1 MIMKKELYEALCSD
15 FTAIFQCDLIKDT
28 LEIIKYDAGT
38 HTDAAIQK
46 LDSKTLSKY
55 TEMINY
61 FHALYIQD
69 SSIDFWNELHPN
81 HLMHLLKHQ
90 SIVKYRFKTK
100 PNPKGNQYHSFRAI
114 KLNEDEGSFEVVI
127 GIKIMD
133 DLMQQ
138 HHQNEI
144 RLQELVEEK
153 NLQKEKLEAAYKK
166 TSEIESTLLALC
178 NDYNIVYLCDLE
190 NDSLMVIKDIYSI
203 INPDSQHSYSS
214 VFSTFQSIE
223 SLTKDNLDYL
233 NCLKRE
239 NLMKTMQ
246 YQDELSLQFRFKE
259 TYLET
264 RIVKIPSN
272 HGVKVILGSRNINDI
287 VKKREEQNKQLQDA
301 LIVERTFNNIIR
313 AIGSIYMGIA
323 TINLVDKTYM
333 ILSNK
338 NLDKDIFKPHS
349 TGSIEQLKDIFVNVN
364 AAHKYKDDVL
374 EFINFT
380 TLPDRMKDKQMISM
394 ELEGISGRWYTCS
407 FIVEK
412 KDKNGN
418 ITDVLMTISDID
430 EIKHKELEVKEKLKE
445 AAEKANQANVA
456 KTNFLRRMSHDI
468 RTPLNGIVGMINL
481 AQRYGNDK
489 EKLYECK
496 EKVLTSLD
504 YLLSLI
510 NDILDMSKVESNALV
525 LEPKPFDLI
534 ETLNSIIA
542 IIETSANEH
551 NIQFIGGKS
560 LSYIPH
566 RYFIGSQEYLNR
578 LLMNIAS
585 NAIKYNKENGS
596 ITLYCK
602 EISSNE
608 NMALMQFVCSDT
620 GLGMSEEFQKHAF
633 EPFACEGKATITGY
647 SGTGLGLSIV
657 KDIVD
662 IMDGSIEMDSKENVG
677 TTFVVTIPLQMDSNP
692 KIKVQTNEKELNLSG
707 KKALLVEDN
716 EINLEIATI
725 MLQDLGLIVTPAQNG
740 KEALDIFEQSD
751 THTFDYIFMDVMM
764 PVMDGLEATKRIR
777 SLNREDAKTTPIIAL
792 SANAFEDDIKEC
804 LDAGMNAH
812 VAKPIDVHALKE
824 ELSLLS

>member
-28 LEIIKYDAGT
+28 LEIIKYDTGT

-61 FHALYIQD
+61 FHTLYIQD
-69 SSIDFWNELHPN
+69 SSIDFWNELQPN

-190 NDSLMVIKDIYSI
+190 NDSLRVIKDTYSL
-203 INPDSQHSYSS
+203 INANLEHSYSS
-214 VFSTFQSIE
+214 VLSTFQSIE
-223 SLTKDNLDYL
+223 SLKKDNENYLD
-233 NCLKRE
+233 CLKRE
-239 NLMKTMQ
+239 HLMETMQ
-246 YQDELSLQFRFKE
+246 NQDDLSLQFRFKE
-259 TYLET
+259 IYMET
-264 RIVKIPSN
+264 RIVKVPSN

-313 AIGSIYMGIA
+313 AIGSIYNGIA

-364 AAHKYKDDVL
+364 AAPKYKDDVL

-633 EPFACEGKATITGY
+633 EPFTCEGKATITGY

-692 KIKVQTNEKELNLSG
+692 KIKVQANEKELNLSG

-764 PVMDGLEATKRIR
+764 PVMDGLEATRRIR

-812 VAKPIDVHALKE
+812 VAKPIDMNALKE

>member
-28 LEIIKYDAGT
+28 LEIIKYDTGT

-61 FHALYIQD
+61 FHTLYIQD
-69 SSIDFWNELHPN
+69 SSIDFWNELQPN

-114 KLNEDEGSFEVVI
+114 KLNEDEDSFKVVI

-190 NDSLMVIKDIYSI
+190 NDSIRVIKDTYSL
-203 INPDSQHSYSS
+203 INANLEHSYSS

-223 SLTKDNLDYL
+223 SLKKDNENYLD
-233 NCLKRE
+233 CLKRE
-239 NLMKTMQ
+239 NLMETMQ
-246 YQDELSLQFRFKE
+246 NQDELSLQFRFKE
-259 TYLET
+259 IYMET
-264 RIVKIPSN
+264 RIVKVPSD

-633 EPFACEGKATITGY
+633 EPFTCEGKATITGY

-692 KIKVQTNEKELNLSG
+692 KVKVQKNEKELNLSG

>member
-28 LEIIKYDAGT
+28 LEIIKYDTGT

-61 FHALYIQD
+61 FHTLYIQD
-69 SSIDFWNELHPN
+69 SSIDFWNELQPN

-190 NDSLMVIKDIYSI
+190 NDSLRVVKDTYSL
-203 INPDSQHSYSS
+203 INANLEHSYSS

-223 SLTKDNLDYL
+223 SLKKDNENYLD
-233 NCLKRE
+233 CLKRE
-239 NLMKTMQ
+239 HLMETMQ
-246 YQDELSLQFRFKE
+246 NQDELSLQFRFKE
-259 TYLET
+259 IYMET
-264 RIVKIPSN
+264 RIVKVPSN

-313 AIGSIYMGIA
+313 AIGSIYNGIA

-364 AAHKYKDDVL
+364 AAPKYKDDVL

-633 EPFACEGKATITGY
+633 EPFTCEGKATITGY

-725 MLQDLGLIVTPAQNG
+725 MLQDLDLIVTPAQNG

-764 PVMDGLEATKRIR
+764 PVMDGLEATRRIR
-777 SLNREDAKTTPIIAL
+777 SLDREDAKTTPIIAL

>member
-1 MIMKKELYEALCSD
+1 
-15 FTAIFQCDLIKDT
+15 
-28 LEIIKYDAGT
+28 
-38 HTDAAIQK
+38 
-46 LDSKTLSKY
+46 
-55 TEMINY
+55 
-61 FHALYIQD
+61 
-69 SSIDFWNELHPN
+69 
-81 HLMHLLKHQ
+81 
-90 SIVKYRFKTK
+90 
-100 PNPKGNQYHSFRAI
+100 
-114 KLNEDEGSFEVVI
+114 
-127 GIKIMD
+127 
-133 DLMQQ
+133 
-138 HHQNEI
+138 
-144 RLQELVEEK
+144 
-153 NLQKEKLEAAYKK
+153 
-166 TSEIESTLLALC
+166 
-178 NDYNIVYLCDLE
+178 
-190 NDSLMVIKDIYSI
+190 
-203 INPDSQHSYSS
+203 
-214 VFSTFQSIE
+214 
-223 SLTKDNLDYL
+223 
-233 NCLKRE
+233 
-239 NLMKTMQ
+239 
-246 YQDELSLQFRFKE
+246 
-259 TYLET
+259 
-264 RIVKIPSN
+264 
-272 HGVKVILGSRNINDI
+272 
-287 VKKREEQNKQLQDA
+287 
-301 LIVERTFNNIIR
+301 
-313 AIGSIYMGIA
+313 
-323 TINLVDKTYM
+323 
-333 ILSNK
+333 
-338 NLDKDIFKPHS
+338 
-349 TGSIEQLKDIFVNVN
+349 
-364 AAHKYKDDVL
+364 
-374 EFINFT
+374 
-380 TLPDRMKDKQMISM
+380 MISM
-394 ELEGISGRWYTCS
+394 ELEGRSGKWYTCS

-412 KDKNGN
+412 KDRNGN

-430 EIKHKELEVKEKLKE
+430 EIKHKELEVNEKLKE
-445 AAEKANQANVA
+445 AAEEANQANIA

-510 NDILDMSKVESNALV
+510 NDILDMSKVESNSLV

-585 NAIKYNKENGS
+585 NAIKYNKEGGS

-602 EISSNE
+602 EILSNE

-633 EPFACEGKATITGY
+633 EPFTCEGKATITGY

>member
-1 MIMKKELYEALCSD
+1 MKKELYEALCSD

-28 LEIIKYDAGT
+28 LEIIKYDTGT

-61 FHALYIQD
+61 FHTLYIQD
-69 SSIDFWNELHPN
+69 SSIDFWNELQPN

-190 NDSLMVIKDIYSI
+190 NDSLRVIKDTYSL
-203 INPDSQHSYSS
+203 INANLEHSYSS
-214 VFSTFQSIE
+214 VLSTFQSIE
-223 SLTKDNLDYL
+223 SLKKDNENYLD
-233 NCLKRE
+233 CLKRE
-239 NLMKTMQ
+239 HLMETMQ
-246 YQDELSLQFRFKE
+246 NQDELSLQFRFKE
-259 TYLET
+259 IYMET
-264 RIVKIPSN
+264 RIVKVPSD

-364 AAHKYKDDVL
+364 AAHEYKDDVL

-633 EPFACEGKATITGY
+633 EPFTCEGKATITGY

-764 PVMDGLEATKRIR
+764 PVMDGLEATRRIR

>member
-28 LEIIKYDAGT
+28 LEIIKYDTGT

-61 FHALYIQD
+61 FHTLYIQD
-69 SSIDFWNELHPN
+69 SSIDFWNELQPN

-190 NDSLMVIKDIYSI
+190 NDSLRVIKDTYSL
-203 INPDSQHSYSS
+203 INANLEHSYSS
-214 VFSTFQSIE
+214 VLSTFQSIE
-223 SLTKDNLDYL
+223 SLKKDNENYLD
-233 NCLKRE
+233 CLKRE
-239 NLMKTMQ
+239 HLMETMQ
-246 YQDELSLQFRFKE
+246 NQDDLSLQFRFKE
-259 TYLET
+259 IYMET
-264 RIVKIPSN
+264 RIVKVPSN

-313 AIGSIYMGIA
+313 AIGSIYNGIA

-364 AAHKYKDDVL
+364 AAPKYKDDVL

-602 EISSNE
+602 EISNNE

-633 EPFACEGKATITGY
+633 EPFTSEGKATITGY

-764 PVMDGLEATKRIR
+764 PVMDGLEATRRIR

>member
-28 LEIIKYDAGT
+28 LEIIKYDTGT

-61 FHALYIQD
+61 FHTLYIQD
-69 SSIDFWNELHPN
+69 SSIDFWNELQPN

-190 NDSLMVIKDIYSI
+190 NDSLRVIKDTYSL
-203 INPDSQHSYSS
+203 INANLEHSYSS
-214 VFSTFQSIE
+214 VLSTFQSIE
-223 SLTKDNLDYL
+223 SLKKDNENYLD
-233 NCLKRE
+233 CLKRE
-239 NLMKTMQ
+239 HLMETIQ
-246 YQDELSLQFRFKE
+246 NQDELSLQFCFKE
-259 TYLET
+259 IYMET
-264 RIVKIPSN
+264 RIVKVPSN

-412 KDKNGN
+412 EDKNGN

-445 AAEKANQANVA
+445 AAEKANQANIA

-633 EPFACEGKATITGY
+633 EPFTCEGKATITGY

-764 PVMDGLEATKRIR
+764 PVMDGLEATRRIR

>member
-1 MIMKKELYEALCSD
+1 MKKELYEALCSD

-28 LEIIKYDAGT
+28 LEIIKYDTGT

-61 FHALYIQD
+61 FHTLYIQD
-69 SSIDFWNELHPN
+69 SSIDFWNELQPN

-114 KLNEDEGSFEVVI
+114 KLNEDEDSFKVVI
-127 GIKIMD
+127 VIKIMD

-190 NDSLMVIKDIYSI
+190 NDSIRVIKDTYSL
-203 INPDSQHSYSS
+203 INANLEHSYSS

-223 SLTKDNLDYL
+223 SLKKDNENYLD
-233 NCLKRE
+233 CLKRE
-239 NLMKTMQ
+239 NLMETMQ
-246 YQDELSLQFRFKE
+246 NQDELSLQFRFKE
-259 TYLET
+259 IYMET
-264 RIVKIPSN
+264 RIVKVPTD

-287 VKKREEQNKQLQDA
+287 VKKREEQNKQLQDT

-313 AIGSIYMGIA
+313 AIGSIYNGIA

-364 AAHKYKDDVL
+364 AAPKYKDDIL

-412 KDKNGN
+412 KDKDGN

-596 ITLYCK
+596 ITLYFK

-692 KIKVQTNEKELNLSG
+692 KVKVQKNEKELNLSG

-764 PVMDGLEATKRIR
+764 PVMDGLEATRRIR

-812 VAKPIDVHALKE
+812 VAKPIDVNALKE

>member
-1 MIMKKELYEALCSD
+1 
-15 FTAIFQCDLIKDT
+15 
-28 LEIIKYDAGT
+28 
-38 HTDAAIQK
+38 
-46 LDSKTLSKY
+46 
-55 TEMINY
+55 
-61 FHALYIQD
+61 
-69 SSIDFWNELHPN
+69 
-81 HLMHLLKHQ
+81 
-90 SIVKYRFKTK
+90 
-100 PNPKGNQYHSFRAI
+100 
-114 KLNEDEGSFEVVI
+114 
-127 GIKIMD
+127 
-133 DLMQQ
+133 
-138 HHQNEI
+138 
-144 RLQELVEEK
+144 
-153 NLQKEKLEAAYKK
+153 
-166 TSEIESTLLALC
+166 
-178 NDYNIVYLCDLE
+178 
-190 NDSLMVIKDIYSI
+190 
-203 INPDSQHSYSS
+203 
-214 VFSTFQSIE
+214 
-223 SLTKDNLDYL
+223 
-233 NCLKRE
+233 
-239 NLMKTMQ
+239 
-246 YQDELSLQFRFKE
+246 
-259 TYLET
+259 
-264 RIVKIPSN
+264 
-272 HGVKVILGSRNINDI
+272 
-287 VKKREEQNKQLQDA
+287 
-301 LIVERTFNNIIR
+301 
-313 AIGSIYMGIA
+313 
-323 TINLVDKTYM
+323 
-333 ILSNK
+333 
-338 NLDKDIFKPHS
+338 
-349 TGSIEQLKDIFVNVN
+349 
-364 AAHKYKDDVL
+364 
-374 EFINFT
+374 
-380 TLPDRMKDKQMISM
+380 MISM

-525 LEPKPFDLI
+525 LESKPFDLI

-620 GLGMSEEFQKHAF
+620 GLGMSEDFQKHAF

-692 KIKVQTNEKELNLSG
+692 KVKVQKNEKELNLSG

>member
-69 SSIDFWNELHPN
+69 SSIDFWNELQPN

-812 VAKPIDVHALKE
+812 VAKPIDVHAL
-824 ELSLLS
+824 

>member
-28 LEIIKYDAGT
+28 LEIIKYDIGT

-61 FHALYIQD
+61 FHTLYIQD
-69 SSIDFWNELHPN
+69 SAIDFWNELQPN
-81 HLMHLLKHQ
+81 HLMYLLKHQ

-114 KLNEDEGSFEVVI
+114 KLNEDEDSFKVVI

-178 NDYNIVYLCDLE
+178 NDYNVVYLCDLE
-190 NDSLMVIKDIYSI
+190 NDSLRVIKDTYSL
-203 INPDSQHSYSS
+203 INANLEHSYSS

-223 SLTKDNLDYL
+223 SLKKDNENYLD
-233 NCLKRE
+233 CLKRE
-239 NLMKTMQ
+239 NLMETMQ
-246 YQDELSLQFRFKE
+246 NQDELSLQFRFKDI
-259 TYLET
+259 YMET
-264 RIVKIPSN
+264 RIVKVPSDY
-272 HGVKVILGSRNINDI
+272 GVKVILGSRNINDI

-313 AIGSIYMGIA
+313 AIGSIYNGIA

-364 AAHKYKDDVL
+364 AAPKYKDDIL

-380 TLPDRMKDKQMISM
+380 TLPNRMKDKQMISM

-504 YLLSLI
+504 YLISLI

-525 LEPKPFDLI
+525 LESKPFDLI

-692 KIKVQTNEKELNLSG
+692 KVKVQKNEKELNLSG

-764 PVMDGLEATKRIR
+764 PVMDGLEATRRIR

-812 VAKPIDVHALKE
+812 VAKPIDVNALKE

>member
-28 LEIIKYDAGT
+28 LEIIKYDTGT

-61 FHALYIQD
+61 FHTLYIQD
-69 SSIDFWNELHPN
+69 SSIDFWNELQPN

-166 TSEIESTLLALC
+166 TSEIESILLALC

-190 NDSLMVIKDIYSI
+190 NDSLRVIKDTYSL
-203 INPDSQHSYSS
+203 INANLEHSYSS
-214 VFSTFQSIE
+214 VLSTFQSIE
-223 SLTKDNLDYL
+223 SLKKDNENYLD
-233 NCLKRE
+233 CLKRE
-239 NLMKTMQ
+239 HLMETMQ
-246 YQDELSLQFRFKE
+246 NQDELSLQFRFKE
-259 TYLET
+259 IYMET
-264 RIVKIPSN
+264 RIVKVPSD

-633 EPFACEGKATITGY
+633 EPFTCEGKATITGY

-677 TTFVVTIPLQMDSNP
+677 TTFIVTIPLQIDSNP
-692 KIKVQTNEKELNLSG
+692 KMKVQTDEKELNLSG

-740 KEALDIFEQSD
+740 KEALDIFEQSN

-764 PVMDGLEATKRIR
+764 PVMDGLEATRKIR
-777 SLNREDAKTTPIIAL
+777 SLQREDAKTTPIIAL

-804 LDAGMNAH
+804 LDAGMNGH

>member
-1 MIMKKELYEALCSD
+1 
-15 FTAIFQCDLIKDT
+15 
-28 LEIIKYDAGT
+28 
-38 HTDAAIQK
+38 
-46 LDSKTLSKY
+46 
-55 TEMINY
+55 
-61 FHALYIQD
+61 
-69 SSIDFWNELHPN
+69 
-81 HLMHLLKHQ
+81 
-90 SIVKYRFKTK
+90 
-100 PNPKGNQYHSFRAI
+100 
-114 KLNEDEGSFEVVI
+114 
-127 GIKIMD
+127 
-133 DLMQQ
+133 
-138 HHQNEI
+138 
-144 RLQELVEEK
+144 
-153 NLQKEKLEAAYKK
+153 
-166 TSEIESTLLALC
+166 
-178 NDYNIVYLCDLE
+178 
-190 NDSLMVIKDIYSI
+190 
-203 INPDSQHSYSS
+203 
-214 VFSTFQSIE
+214 
-223 SLTKDNLDYL
+223 
-233 NCLKRE
+233 
-239 NLMKTMQ
+239 
-246 YQDELSLQFRFKE
+246 
-259 TYLET
+259 
-264 RIVKIPSN
+264 
-272 HGVKVILGSRNINDI
+272 
-287 VKKREEQNKQLQDA
+287 
-301 LIVERTFNNIIR
+301 
-313 AIGSIYMGIA
+313 
-323 TINLVDKTYM
+323 
-333 ILSNK
+333 
-338 NLDKDIFKPHS
+338 
-349 TGSIEQLKDIFVNVN
+349 
-364 AAHKYKDDVL
+364 
-374 EFINFT
+374 
-380 TLPDRMKDKQMISM
+380 MISM

>member
-28 LEIIKYDAGT
+28 LEIIKYDTGT

-61 FHALYIQD
+61 FHTLYIQD
-69 SSIDFWNELHPN
+69 SSIDFWNELQPN

-190 NDSLMVIKDIYSI
+190 NDSLRVIKDTYSL
-203 INPDSQHSYSS
+203 INANLEHSYSS
-214 VFSTFQSIE
+214 VLSTFQSIE
-223 SLTKDNLDYL
+223 SLKKDNENYLD
-233 NCLKRE
+233 CLKRE
-239 NLMKTMQ
+239 HLMETMQ
-246 YQDELSLQFRFKE
+246 NQDDLSLQFRFKE
-259 TYLET
+259 IYMET
-264 RIVKIPSN
+264 RIVKVPSN

-313 AIGSIYMGIA
+313 AIGSIYNGIA

-364 AAHKYKDDVL
+364 AAPKYKDDVL

-633 EPFACEGKATITGY
+633 EPFTCEGKATITGY

-812 VAKPIDVHALKE
+812 VAKPIDVNALKE

>member
-1 MIMKKELYEALCSD
+1 MKKDLYEALCSD

-28 LEIIKYDAGT
+28 LEIIKYDLGT

-46 LDSKTLSKY
+46 LDQKTLSKY

-69 SSIDFWNELHPN
+69 SSIDFWNELQPN

-90 SIVKYRFKTK
+90 NIVKYRFKTK
-100 PNPKGNQYHSFRAI
+100 PNPKGSQYHSFRAI
-114 KLNEDEGSFEVVI
+114 KLNEDEDSFEVVI

-190 NDSLMVIKDIYSI
+190 NDSLTVIKDIYSI

-214 VFSTFQSIE
+214 VFSAFQSIE
-223 SLTKDNLDYL
+223 SLIKDNLDYL

-264 RIVKIPSN
+264 RIVKIPSD

-313 AIGSIYMGIA
+313 AIGSIYKGIA
-323 TINLVDKTYM
+323 TINLVDKSYI

-338 NLDKDIFKPHS
+338 NPDQHIFKPNS
-349 TGSIEQLKDIFVNVN
+349 TGNIEQLKELFVNYNV
-364 AAHKYKDDVL
+364 APKYKDEIL
-374 EFINFT
+374 EFIDFT
-380 TLPDRMKDKQMISM
+380 TLAQRMKDKQMISM
-394 ELEGISGRWYTCS
+394 ELESISGRWYTCS

-585 NAIKYNKENGS
+585 NAIKYNKEGGS

-602 EISSNE
+602 EILSNE

-633 EPFACEGKATITGY
+633 EPFTCEGKTTITGY

-657 KDIVD
+657 KEIVD
-662 IMDGSIEMDSKENVG
+662 MMDGSIEMDSKENVG

-716 EINLEIATI
+716 EINLEIAKI

-751 THTFDYIFMDVMM
+751 THRFDYIFMDVMM
-764 PVMDGLEATKRIR
+764 PVMGGLEATRRIR
-777 SLNREDAKTTPIIAL
+777 SLDREDAKTTPIIAL

>member
-1 MIMKKELYEALCSD
+1 MKKELYEALCSD

-28 LEIIKYDAGT
+28 LEIIKYDTGT

-61 FHALYIQD
+61 FHTLYIQD
-69 SSIDFWNELHPN
+69 SSIDFWNELQPN

-114 KLNEDEGSFEVVI
+114 KLNEDEDSFKVVI

-153 NLQKEKLEAAYKK
+153 NLQKEKLDAAYKK

-178 NDYNIVYLCDLE
+178 NDYNVVYLCDLE
-190 NDSLMVIKDIYSI
+190 NDSLRVIKDTYSL
-203 INPDSQHSYSS
+203 INANLEHSYSS

-223 SLTKDNLDYL
+223 SLKKDNENYLD
-233 NCLKRE
+233 CLKRE
-239 NLMKTMQ
+239 HLIKTMQ
-246 YQDELSLQFRFKE
+246 NQDELSLQFRFKAI
-259 TYLET
+259 YMET
-264 RIVKIPSN
+264 RIVKVLSN

-313 AIGSIYMGIA
+313 AIGSIYNGIA

-364 AAHKYKDDVL
+364 AAPKYKDDIL

-380 TLPDRMKDKQMISM
+380 TLPNRMKDKQMISM

-412 KDKNGN
+412 KDKDGN

-481 AQRYGNDK
+481 A
-489 EKLYECK
+489 
-496 EKVLTSLD
+496 
-504 YLLSLI
+504 
-510 NDILDMSKVESNALV
+510 
-525 LEPKPFDLI
+525 
-534 ETLNSIIA
+534 
-542 IIETSANEH
+542 
-551 NIQFIGGKS
+551 
-560 LSYIPH
+560 
-566 RYFIGSQEYLNR
+566 
-578 LLMNIAS
+578 
-585 NAIKYNKENGS
+585 
-596 ITLYCK
+596 
-602 EISSNE
+602 
-608 NMALMQFVCSDT
+608 
-620 GLGMSEEFQKHAF
+620 
-633 EPFACEGKATITGY
+633 
-647 SGTGLGLSIV
+647 
-657 KDIVD
+657 
-662 IMDGSIEMDSKENVG
+662 
-677 TTFVVTIPLQMDSNP
+677 
-692 KIKVQTNEKELNLSG
+692 
-707 KKALLVEDN
+707 
-716 EINLEIATI
+716 
-725 MLQDLGLIVTPAQNG
+725 
-740 KEALDIFEQSD
+740 
-751 THTFDYIFMDVMM
+751 
-764 PVMDGLEATKRIR
+764 
-777 SLNREDAKTTPIIAL
+777 
-792 SANAFEDDIKEC
+792 
-804 LDAGMNAH
+804 
-812 VAKPIDVHALKE
+812 
-824 ELSLLS
+824 

>member
-61 FHALYIQD
+61 FHTLYIQD
-69 SSIDFWNELHPN
+69 SSIDFWNELQPN

-190 NDSLMVIKDIYSI
+190 NDSLRVIKDTYSL
-203 INPDSQHSYSS
+203 INANLEHSYSS
-214 VFSTFQSIE
+214 VLSTFQSIE
-223 SLTKDNLDYL
+223 SLKKDNENYLD
-233 NCLKRE
+233 CLKRE
-239 NLMKTMQ
+239 HLMETIQ
-246 YQDELSLQFRFKE
+246 NQDELSLQFCFKE
-259 TYLET
+259 IYMET
-264 RIVKIPSN
+264 RIVKVPSD

-525 LEPKPFDLI
+525 LDPKPFDLI

-585 NAIKYNKENGS
+585 NAIKYNKEGGS

-633 EPFACEGKATITGY
+633 EPFTCEGKATITGY

-764 PVMDGLEATKRIR
+764 PVMDGLEATRRIR

>member
-1 MIMKKELYEALCSD
+1 
-15 FTAIFQCDLIKDT
+15 
-28 LEIIKYDAGT
+28 
-38 HTDAAIQK
+38 
-46 LDSKTLSKY
+46 
-55 TEMINY
+55 
-61 FHALYIQD
+61 
-69 SSIDFWNELHPN
+69 
-81 HLMHLLKHQ
+81 
-90 SIVKYRFKTK
+90 
-100 PNPKGNQYHSFRAI
+100 
-114 KLNEDEGSFEVVI
+114 
-127 GIKIMD
+127 
-133 DLMQQ
+133 
-138 HHQNEI
+138 
-144 RLQELVEEK
+144 
-153 NLQKEKLEAAYKK
+153 
-166 TSEIESTLLALC
+166 
-178 NDYNIVYLCDLE
+178 
-190 NDSLMVIKDIYSI
+190 
-203 INPDSQHSYSS
+203 
-214 VFSTFQSIE
+214 
-223 SLTKDNLDYL
+223 
-233 NCLKRE
+233 
-239 NLMKTMQ
+239 
-246 YQDELSLQFRFKE
+246 
-259 TYLET
+259 
-264 RIVKIPSN
+264 
-272 HGVKVILGSRNINDI
+272 
-287 VKKREEQNKQLQDA
+287 
-301 LIVERTFNNIIR
+301 
-313 AIGSIYMGIA
+313 
-323 TINLVDKTYM
+323 
-333 ILSNK
+333 
-338 NLDKDIFKPHS
+338 
-349 TGSIEQLKDIFVNVN
+349 
-364 AAHKYKDDVL
+364 
-374 EFINFT
+374 
-380 TLPDRMKDKQMISM
+380 MISM

-740 KEALDIFEQSD
+740 KKALDIFEQSD

-764 PVMDGLEATKRIR
+764 PVMDGLEATRRIR

-812 VAKPIDVHALKE
+812 VAKPIDVNALKE

>member
-69 SSIDFWNELHPN
+69 SSIDFWNELQPN

-100 PNPKGNQYHSFRAI
+100 PNPKGSQYHSFRAI
-114 KLNEDEGSFEVVI
+114 KLNEDEDSFEVVI

-178 NDYNIVYLCDLE
+178 NDYNVVYLCDLE
-190 NDSLMVIKDIYSI
+190 NDSLRVIKDTYSL
-203 INPDSQHSYSS
+203 INANLEHSYSS

-223 SLTKDNLDYL
+223 SLKKDNENYLD
-233 NCLKRE
+233 CLKRE
-239 NLMKTMQ
+239 HLMETIQ
-246 YQDELSLQFRFKE
+246 NQDELSLQFRFKE
-259 TYLET
+259 IYMET
-264 RIVKIPSN
+264 RIVKVPSD

-364 AAHKYKDDVL
+364 AAHKYRDDVL

-633 EPFACEGKATITGY
+633 EPFTCEGKATITGY

-692 KIKVQTNEKELNLSG
+692 KIKVQANEKELNLSG

-764 PVMDGLEATKRIR
+764 PVMDGLEATRRIR

>member
-1 MIMKKELYEALCSD
+1 MEMTKK
-15 FTAIFQCDLIKDT
+15 
-28 LEIIKYDAGT
+28 
-38 HTDAAIQK
+38 
-46 LDSKTLSKY
+46 
-55 TEMINY
+55 
-61 FHALYIQD
+61 
-69 SSIDFWNELHPN
+69 
-81 HLMHLLKHQ
+81 
-90 SIVKYRFKTK
+90 
-100 PNPKGNQYHSFRAI
+100 SFMNAR
-114 KLNEDEGSFEVVI
+114 
-127 GIKIMD
+127 
-133 DLMQQ
+133 
-138 HHQNEI
+138 
-144 RLQELVEEK
+144 
-153 NLQKEKLEAAYKK
+153 
-166 TSEIESTLLALC
+166 
-178 NDYNIVYLCDLE
+178 
-190 NDSLMVIKDIYSI
+190 
-203 INPDSQHSYSS
+203 
-214 VFSTFQSIE
+214 
-223 SLTKDNLDYL
+223 
-233 NCLKRE
+233 KR
-239 NLMKTMQ
+239 
-246 YQDELSLQFRFKE
+246 
-259 TYLET
+259 
-264 RIVKIPSN
+264 
-272 HGVKVILGSRNINDI
+272 
-287 VKKREEQNKQLQDA
+287 
-301 LIVERTFNNIIR
+301 
-313 AIGSIYMGIA
+313 
-323 TINLVDKTYM
+323 
-333 ILSNK
+333 
-338 NLDKDIFKPHS
+338 
-349 TGSIEQLKDIFVNVN
+349 
-364 AAHKYKDDVL
+364 
-374 EFINFT
+374 
-380 TLPDRMKDKQMISM
+380 
-394 ELEGISGRWYTCS
+394 
-407 FIVEK
+407 
-412 KDKNGN
+412 
-418 ITDVLMTISDID
+418 
-430 EIKHKELEVKEKLKE
+430 
-445 AAEKANQANVA
+445 
-456 KTNFLRRMSHDI
+456 
-468 RTPLNGIVGMINL
+468 
-481 AQRYGNDK
+481 
-489 EKLYECK
+489 
-496 EKVLTSLD
+496 
-504 YLLSLI
+504 SLI

-525 LEPKPFDLI
+525 LESKPFDLI

-620 GLGMSEEFQKHAF
+620 GLGMSEDFQKHAF

-692 KIKVQTNEKELNLSG
+692 KVKVQKNEKELNLSG

-751 THTFDYIFMDVMM
+751 TH
-764 PVMDGLEATKRIR
+764 TKRIR

>member
-1 MIMKKELYEALCSD
+1 MKKDLYEALCSD

-28 LEIIKYDAGT
+28 LEIIKYDTGT

-61 FHALYIQD
+61 FHTLYIQD
-69 SSIDFWNELHPN
+69 SSIDFWNELQPN
-81 HLMHLLKHQ
+81 HLMHLLKYQ
-90 SIVKYRFKTK
+90 NIVKYRFKTK
-100 PNPKGNQYHSFRAI
+100 PNPKGSQYHSFRAI
-114 KLNEDEGSFEVVI
+114 KLNEDEDSFEVVI

-190 NDSLMVIKDIYSI
+190 NDSLRVIKDTYSL
-203 INPDSQHSYSS
+203 INANLEHSYSS
-214 VFSTFQSIE
+214 VLSTFQSIE
-223 SLTKDNLDYL
+223 SLKKDNENYLD
-233 NCLKRE
+233 CLKRE
-239 NLMKTMQ
+239 HLMETIQ
-246 YQDELSLQFRFKE
+246 NQDELSLQFRFKE
-259 TYLET
+259 IYMET
-264 RIVKIPSN
+264 RIVKVPSD

-323 TINLVDKTYM
+323 TINLVDKSYI

-338 NLDKDIFKPHS
+338 NPDQHIFKPNS
-349 TGSIEQLKDIFVNVN
+349 TGNIEQLKEFFVNYNV
-364 AAHKYKDDVL
+364 APKYKDEIL
-374 EFINFT
+374 EFIDFT
-380 TLPDRMKDKQMISM
+380 TLAQRMKDKQMISM
-394 ELEGISGRWYTCS
+394 ELESISGRWYTCS

-430 EIKHKELEVKEKLKE
+430 EIKYKELEVKEKLKE
-445 AAEKANQANVA
+445 AAEEANQANIA

-481 AQRYGNDK
+481 AQRYKNDK

-525 LEPKPFDLI
+525 LDPKPFDLI

-585 NAIKYNKENGS
+585 NAIKYNKKGGS

-602 EISSNE
+602 EILSNE

-633 EPFACEGKATITGY
+633 EPFTCEGKTTITGY

-657 KDIVD
+657 KEIVD
-662 IMDGSIEMDSKENVG
+662 MMDGSIEMDSKENVG

-716 EINLEIATI
+716 EINLEIAKI

-764 PVMDGLEATKRIR
+764 PVMGGLEATRRIR
-777 SLNREDAKTTPIIAL
+777 SLDREDAKTTPIIAL

>member
-1 MIMKKELYEALCSD
+1 MKKELYEALCSD

-28 LEIIKYDAGT
+28 LEIIKYDTGT

-61 FHALYIQD
+61 FHTLYIQD
-69 SSIDFWNELHPN
+69 SSIDFWNELQPN

-190 NDSLMVIKDIYSI
+190 NDSLRVIKDTYSL
-203 INPDSQHSYSS
+203 INANLEHSYSS
-214 VFSTFQSIE
+214 VLSTFQSIE
-223 SLTKDNLDYL
+223 SLKKDNENYLD
-233 NCLKRE
+233 CLKRE
-239 NLMKTMQ
+239 HLMETMQ
-246 YQDELSLQFRFKE
+246 NQDELSLQFRFKE
-259 TYLET
+259 IYMET
-264 RIVKIPSN
+264 RIVKVPSD

-374 EFINFT
+374 EFIEFT
-380 TLPDRMKDKQMISM
+380 TLAQRMKDKQMISM

-633 EPFACEGKATITGY
+633 EPFTCEGKATITGY

-777 SLNREDAKTTPIIAL
+777 SLNR
-792 SANAFEDDIKEC
+792 
-804 LDAGMNAH
+804 
-812 VAKPIDVHALKE
+812 
-824 ELSLLS
+824 

>member
-69 SSIDFWNELHPN
+69 SSIDFWNELQPN

-190 NDSLMVIKDIYSI
+190 NDSLRVIKDIYSI

-214 VFSTFQSIE
+214 VLSTFQSIE
-223 SLTKDNLDYL
+223 SLKKDNENYLD
-233 NCLKRE
+233 CLKRE
-239 NLMKTMQ
+239 HLMETMQ
-246 YQDELSLQFRFKE
+246 NQDELSLQFRFKE

>member
-28 LEIIKYDAGT
+28 LEIIKYDTGT

-61 FHALYIQD
+61 FHTLYIQD
-69 SSIDFWNELHPN
+69 SSIDFWNELQPN

-190 NDSLMVIKDIYSI
+190 NDSLRVIKDTYSL
-203 INPDSQHSYSS
+203 INANLEHSYSS
-214 VFSTFQSIE
+214 VLSTFQSIE
-223 SLTKDNLDYL
+223 SLKKDNENYLD
-233 NCLKRE
+233 CLKRE
-239 NLMKTMQ
+239 HLMETIQ
-246 YQDELSLQFRFKE
+246 NQDELSLQFCFKE
-259 TYLET
+259 IYMET
-264 RIVKIPSN
+264 RIVKVPSN

-364 AAHKYKDDVL
+364 AAHKYRDDVL

-692 KIKVQTNEKELNLSG
+692 KIKVQANEKELNLSG

-764 PVMDGLEATKRIR
+764 PVMDGLEATRRIR

>member
-1 MIMKKELYEALCSD
+1 MKKELYEALCSD

-28 LEIIKYDAGT
+28 LEIIKYDTGT

-61 FHALYIQD
+61 FHTLYIQD
-69 SSIDFWNELHPN
+69 SSIDFWNELQPN

-190 NDSLMVIKDIYSI
+190 NDSLTVIKDIYSI

-214 VFSTFQSIE
+214 VFSAFQSIE
-223 SLTKDNLDYL
+223 SLIKDNLDYL

-264 RIVKIPSN
+264 RIVKISSD

-301 LIVERTFNNIIR
+301 LIVERTFNNIIIR
-313 AIGSIYMGIA
+313 AIGSIYKGIA
-323 TINLVDKTYM
+323 TINLVDKSYI

-338 NLDKDIFKPHS
+338 NPDQHIFKPNS
-349 TGSIEQLKDIFVNVN
+349 TGNIEQLKEFFVNYNV
-364 AAHKYKDDVL
+364 APKYKDEIL
-374 EFINFT
+374 EFIDFT
-380 TLPDRMKDKQMISM
+380 TLAQRMKDKQMISM
-394 ELEGISGRWYTCS
+394 ELESISGRWYTCS

-585 NAIKYNKENGS
+585 NAIKYNKEGGS

-633 EPFACEGKATITGY
+633 EPFTCEGKATITGY

-657 KDIVD
+657 KEIVD
-662 IMDGSIEMDSKENVG
+662 MMDGSIEMDSKENVG

-716 EINLEIATI
+716 EINLEIAKI

-764 PVMDGLEATKRIR
+764 PVMGGLEATRRIR
-777 SLNREDAKTTPIIAL
+777 SLDREDAKTTPIIAL

>member
-28 LEIIKYDAGT
+28 LEIIKYDTGT

-61 FHALYIQD
+61 FHTLYIQD
-69 SSIDFWNELHPN
+69 SSIDFWNELQPN

-190 NDSLMVIKDIYSI
+190 NDSLKVIKDTYSL
-203 INPDSQHSYSS
+203 INANLEHSYSS
-214 VFSTFQSIE
+214 VLSTFQSIE
-223 SLTKDNLDYL
+223 SLKKDNENYLD
-233 NCLKRE
+233 CLKRE
-239 NLMKTMQ
+239 QLIKTLQ
-246 YQDELSLQFRFKE
+246 YKNELSLQFRFKE
-259 TYLET
+259 IYMET
-264 RIVKIPSN
+264 RIVKVPCD

-633 EPFACEGKATITGY
+633 EPFTCEGKATITGY

-725 MLQDLGLIVTPAQNG
+725 MLQDLDLIVTPAQNG

-777 SLNREDAKTTPIIAL
+777 SLDREDAKTTPIIAL

>member
-1 MIMKKELYEALCSD
+1 MKKELYEALCSD

-28 LEIIKYDAGT
+28 LEIIKYDTGT

-61 FHALYIQD
+61 FHTLYIQD
-69 SSIDFWNELHPN
+69 SSIDFWNELQPN

-100 PNPKGNQYHSFRAI
+100 PNPKGSQYHSFRAI
-114 KLNEDEGSFEVVI
+114 KLNEDEDSFEVVI

-190 NDSLMVIKDIYSI
+190 NDSLRVIKDTYSL
-203 INPDSQHSYSS
+203 INANLEHSYSS
-214 VFSTFQSIE
+214 VLSTFQSIE
-223 SLTKDNLDYL
+223 SLKKDNENYLD
-233 NCLKRE
+233 CLKRE
-239 NLMKTMQ
+239 HLMETMQ
-246 YQDELSLQFRFKE
+246 NQDELSLQFRFKE
-259 TYLET
+259 IYMET
-264 RIVKIPSN
+264 RIVKVPSD

-349 TGSIEQLKDIFVNVN
+349 TGSIEQLKDIFVNMN

-585 NAIKYNKENGS
+585 NAIKYNKEGGS

-633 EPFACEGKATITGY
+633 EPFTCEGKATITGY

-764 PVMDGLEATKRIR
+764 PVMDGLEATRRIR

>member
-1 MIMKKELYEALCSD
+1 MKELYEALCSD

-28 LEIIKYDAGT
+28 LEIIKYDTGT

-61 FHALYIQD
+61 FHTLYIQD
-69 SSIDFWNELHPN
+69 SSIDFWNELQPN

-114 KLNEDEGSFEVVI
+114 KLNEDEDSFKVVI

-178 NDYNIVYLCDLE
+178 NDYNVVYLCDLE
-190 NDSLMVIKDIYSI
+190 NDSLRVIKDTYSL
-203 INPDSQHSYSS
+203 INANLEHSYSS

-223 SLTKDNLDYL
+223 SLKKDNENYLD
-233 NCLKRE
+233 CLKRE
-239 NLMKTMQ
+239 NLMETMQ
-246 YQDELSLQFRFKE
+246 NQDELSLQFRFKE
-259 TYLET
+259 IYMET
-264 RIVKIPSN
+264 RIVKVPSD

-287 VKKREEQNKQLQDA
+287 VKKREEQNKQLQDT

-313 AIGSIYMGIA
+313 AIGSIYNGIA

-364 AAHKYKDDVL
+364 AAPKYKDDIL

-380 TLPDRMKDKQMISM
+380 TLPDRMKDKQMVSM

-412 KDKNGN
+412 KDKDGN

-489 EKLYECK
+489 EKLCECK

-525 LEPKPFDLI
+525 LESKPFDLI

-633 EPFACEGKATITGY
+633 EPFTCEGKATITGY

-692 KIKVQTNEKELNLSG
+692 KVKVQKNEKELNLSG

-740 KEALDIFEQSD
+740 KEALDFFEQSD

-764 PVMDGLEATKRIR
+764 PVMDGLEATRRIR

-812 VAKPIDVHALKE
+812 VAKPIDVNALKE

>member
-1 MIMKKELYEALCSD
+1 MKKELYEALCSD

-28 LEIIKYDAGT
+28 LEIIKYDTGT

-61 FHALYIQD
+61 FHTLYIQD
-69 SSIDFWNELHPN
+69 SSIDFWNELQPN

-190 NDSLMVIKDIYSI
+190 NDSLRVIKDTYSL
-203 INPDSQHSYSS
+203 INANLEHSYSS
-214 VFSTFQSIE
+214 VLSTFQSIE
-223 SLTKDNLDYL
+223 SLKKDNENYLD
-233 NCLKRE
+233 CLKRE
-239 NLMKTMQ
+239 HLMETMQ
-246 YQDELSLQFRFKE
+246 NQDDLSLQFRFKE
-259 TYLET
+259 IYMET
-264 RIVKIPSN
+264 RIVKVPSN

-313 AIGSIYMGIA
+313 AIGSIYNGIA

-364 AAHKYKDDVL
+364 AAPKYKDDVL

-633 EPFACEGKATITGY
+633 EPFTCEGKATITGY

-692 KIKVQTNEKELNLSG
+692 KIKVQANEKELNLSG

-764 PVMDGLEATKRIR
+764 PVMDGLEATRRIR

-812 VAKPIDVHALKE
+812 VAKPIDMNALKE

>member
-1 MIMKKELYEALCSD
+1 MIMMKELYEALCSD

-28 LEIIKYDAGT
+28 LEIIKYDTGT

-55 TEMINY
+55 TEMIHY
-61 FHALYIQD
+61 FHTLYIQD
-69 SSIDFWNELHPN
+69 SSIDFWNELQPN

-190 NDSLMVIKDIYSI
+190 NDSLRVIKDTYSL
-203 INPDSQHSYSS
+203 INANLEHSYSS
-214 VFSTFQSIE
+214 VLSTFQSIE
-223 SLTKDNLDYL
+223 SLKKDNENYLD
-233 NCLKRE
+233 CLKRE
-239 NLMKTMQ
+239 HLMETMQ
-246 YQDELSLQFRFKE
+246 NQDDLSLQFRFKE
-259 TYLET
+259 IYMET
-264 RIVKIPSN
+264 RIVKVPSN

-313 AIGSIYMGIA
+313 AIGSIYNGIA

-364 AAHKYKDDVL
+364 AAPKYKDDVL

-633 EPFACEGKATITGY
+633 EPFTCEGKATITGY

-692 KIKVQTNEKELNLSG
+692 KIKVQANEKELNLSG

-764 PVMDGLEATKRIR
+764 PVMDGLEATRRIR

-812 VAKPIDVHALKE
+812 VAKPIDMNALKE

>member
-1 MIMKKELYEALCSD
+1 MKKELYEALCSD

-28 LEIIKYDAGT
+28 LEIIKYDTGT

-61 FHALYIQD
+61 FHTLYIQD
-69 SSIDFWNELHPN
+69 SSIDFWNELQPN

-190 NDSLMVIKDIYSI
+190 NDSLRVIKDTYSL
-203 INPDSQHSYSS
+203 INANLEHSYSS

-223 SLTKDNLDYL
+223 SLKKDNENYLD
-233 NCLKRE
+233 CLKRE
-239 NLMKTMQ
+239 HLMETMQ
-246 YQDELSLQFRFKE
+246 NQDELSLQFRFKE
-259 TYLET
+259 IYMET
-264 RIVKIPSN
+264 RIVKVPSN

-313 AIGSIYMGIA
+313 AIGSIYNGIA

-364 AAHKYKDDVL
+364 AAPKYKDDVL

-633 EPFACEGKATITGY
+633 EPFTCEGKATITGY

-725 MLQDLGLIVTPAQNG
+725 MLQDLDLIVTPAQNG

-764 PVMDGLEATKRIR
+764 PVMDGLEATRRIR
-777 SLNREDAKTTPIIAL
+777 SLDREDAKTTPIIAL

>member
-1 MIMKKELYEALCSD
+1 MKKELYEALCSD

-28 LEIIKYDAGT
+28 LEIIKYDTGT

-61 FHALYIQD
+61 FHTLYIQD
-69 SSIDFWNELHPN
+69 SSIDFWNELQPN

-190 NDSLMVIKDIYSI
+190 NDSLRVIKDTYSL
-203 INPDSQHSYSS
+203 INANLEHSYSS
-214 VFSTFQSIE
+214 VLSTFQSIE
-223 SLTKDNLDYL
+223 SLKKDNENYLD
-233 NCLKRE
+233 CLKRE
-239 NLMKTMQ
+239 HLMETIQ
-246 YQDELSLQFRFKE
+246 NQDELSLQFCFKE
-259 TYLET
+259 IYMET
-264 RIVKIPSN
+264 RIVKVPSN

-525 LEPKPFDLI
+525 LESKPFDLI

-633 EPFACEGKATITGY
+633 EPFTCEGKATITGY

-764 PVMDGLEATKRIR
+764 PVMDGLEATRRIR

>member
-1 MIMKKELYEALCSD
+1 
-15 FTAIFQCDLIKDT
+15 
-28 LEIIKYDAGT
+28 
-38 HTDAAIQK
+38 
-46 LDSKTLSKY
+46 
-55 TEMINY
+55 
-61 FHALYIQD
+61 
-69 SSIDFWNELHPN
+69 
-81 HLMHLLKHQ
+81 
-90 SIVKYRFKTK
+90 
-100 PNPKGNQYHSFRAI
+100 
-114 KLNEDEGSFEVVI
+114 
-127 GIKIMD
+127 
-133 DLMQQ
+133 
-138 HHQNEI
+138 
-144 RLQELVEEK
+144 
-153 NLQKEKLEAAYKK
+153 
-166 TSEIESTLLALC
+166 
-178 NDYNIVYLCDLE
+178 
-190 NDSLMVIKDIYSI
+190 
-203 INPDSQHSYSS
+203 
-214 VFSTFQSIE
+214 
-223 SLTKDNLDYL
+223 
-233 NCLKRE
+233 
-239 NLMKTMQ
+239 
-246 YQDELSLQFRFKE
+246 
-259 TYLET
+259 
-264 RIVKIPSN
+264 
-272 HGVKVILGSRNINDI
+272 
-287 VKKREEQNKQLQDA
+287 
-301 LIVERTFNNIIR
+301 
-313 AIGSIYMGIA
+313 
-323 TINLVDKTYM
+323 
-333 ILSNK
+333 
-338 NLDKDIFKPHS
+338 
-349 TGSIEQLKDIFVNVN
+349 
-364 AAHKYKDDVL
+364 
-374 EFINFT
+374 
-380 TLPDRMKDKQMISM
+380 MISM

-633 EPFACEGKATITGY
+633 EPFTCEGKATITGY

-692 KIKVQTNEKELNLSG
+692 KIKVQTNEKKLNLSG

-812 VAKPIDVHALKE
+812 VAKPIDVNALKE

>member
-28 LEIIKYDAGT
+28 LEIIKYDTGT

-69 SSIDFWNELHPN
+69 SSIDFWNELQPN

-100 PNPKGNQYHSFRAI
+100 PNPKGSQYHSFRAI
-114 KLNEDEGSFEVVI
+114 KLNEDEDSFEVVI

-190 NDSLMVIKDIYSI
+190 NDSIRVIKDTYSL
-203 INPDSQHSYSS
+203 INANLEHSYSS
-214 VFSTFQSIE
+214 VLSTFQSIE
-223 SLTKDNLDYL
+223 SLKKDNENYLD
-233 NCLKRE
+233 CLKRE
-239 NLMKTMQ
+239 HLMETMQ
-246 YQDELSLQFRFKE
+246 NQDELSLQFRFKE
-259 TYLET
+259 IYMET
-264 RIVKIPSN
+264 RIVKVPSD

-349 TGSIEQLKDIFVNVN
+349 TGSIEQLKDIFVNMN

-585 NAIKYNKENGS
+585 NAIKYNKEGGS

-633 EPFACEGKATITGY
+633 EPFTCEGKATITGY

-764 PVMDGLEATKRIR
+764 PVMDGLEATRRIR

>member
-1 MIMKKELYEALCSD
+1 MKKELYEALCSD

-28 LEIIKYDAGT
+28 LEIIKYDTGT

-61 FHALYIQD
+61 FHTLYIQD
-69 SSIDFWNELHPN
+69 SSIDFWNELQPN

-114 KLNEDEGSFEVVI
+114 KLNEDEDSFEVVI

-178 NDYNIVYLCDLE
+178 NDYNVVYLCDLE
-190 NDSLMVIKDIYSI
+190 NDSLRVIKDTYSL
-203 INPDSQHSYSS
+203 INANLEYSYSS

-223 SLTKDNLDYL
+223 SLKKDNENYLD
-233 NCLKRE
+233 CLKRE
-239 NLMKTMQ
+239 NLMETMQ
-246 YQDELSLQFRFKE
+246 NQDELSLQFRFKE
-259 TYLET
+259 IYMET
-264 RIVKIPSN
+264 RIVKVPSN

-287 VKKREEQNKQLQDA
+287 VKKREEQNKQLQDT

-313 AIGSIYMGIA
+313 AIGSIYNGIA

-364 AAHKYKDDVL
+364 AAPKYKDDIL

-412 KDKNGN
+412 KDKDGN

-525 LEPKPFDLI
+525 LESKPFDLI

-585 NAIKYNKENGS
+585 NAIKYNKEGGS
-596 ITLYCK
+596 VTLYCK

-692 KIKVQTNEKELNLSG
+692 KVKVQKNEKELNLSG

>member
-1 MIMKKELYEALCSD
+1 
-15 FTAIFQCDLIKDT
+15 
-28 LEIIKYDAGT
+28 
-38 HTDAAIQK
+38 
-46 LDSKTLSKY
+46 
-55 TEMINY
+55 
-61 FHALYIQD
+61 
-69 SSIDFWNELHPN
+69 
-81 HLMHLLKHQ
+81 
-90 SIVKYRFKTK
+90 
-100 PNPKGNQYHSFRAI
+100 
-114 KLNEDEGSFEVVI
+114 
-127 GIKIMD
+127 
-133 DLMQQ
+133 
-138 HHQNEI
+138 
-144 RLQELVEEK
+144 
-153 NLQKEKLEAAYKK
+153 
-166 TSEIESTLLALC
+166 
-178 NDYNIVYLCDLE
+178 
-190 NDSLMVIKDIYSI
+190 
-203 INPDSQHSYSS
+203 
-214 VFSTFQSIE
+214 
-223 SLTKDNLDYL
+223 
-233 NCLKRE
+233 
-239 NLMKTMQ
+239 
-246 YQDELSLQFRFKE
+246 
-259 TYLET
+259 
-264 RIVKIPSN
+264 
-272 HGVKVILGSRNINDI
+272 
-287 VKKREEQNKQLQDA
+287 
-301 LIVERTFNNIIR
+301 
-313 AIGSIYMGIA
+313 
-323 TINLVDKTYM
+323 
-333 ILSNK
+333 
-338 NLDKDIFKPHS
+338 
-349 TGSIEQLKDIFVNVN
+349 
-364 AAHKYKDDVL
+364 
-374 EFINFT
+374 
-380 TLPDRMKDKQMISM
+380 M

-412 KDKNGN
+412 KDKDGN

-489 EKLYECK
+489 EKLCECK

-525 LEPKPFDLI
+525 LESKPFDLI

-633 EPFACEGKATITGY
+633 EPFACEGKATITRY

-692 KIKVQTNEKELNLSG
+692 KVKVQTNEKELNLSG

-764 PVMDGLEATKRIR
+764 PVMDGLEATRRIR

-812 VAKPIDVHALKE
+812 VAKPIDVNALKE